1 MLRTHDV
8 VVADGTFR
16 VVLTPK
22 RRIVAALHVHE
33 SMLGPLHL
41 AFEIDRSAYLEP
53 HLHAYEGPHSLETA
67 GVFDD
72 IGHAVSKAAEGTFNA
87 ASKVATTV
95 ARPAFNVAKGAI
107 TEGTHLVAHATPFLP
122 AHLRHQMDHAAHVVL
137 KARLGDVNAKQFI
150 KTIASAAKA
159 GVHAAQHVGN
169 ALLDATKF
177 VAKVVDVPV
186 LLASQ
191 IPGAG
196 GIIKGLS
203 PLEHFQKM
211 VTSIQKGDFKGLE
224 KMVKDDISAAQGIVS
239 LVPGIGTGV
248 SSAIG
253 AGLAALEGG
262 KPLEIA
268 IKAAYGAIPIPPGIR
283 QITDVV
289 LNAIIGLIEHPHDLT
304 DVALH
309 VARDRV
315 PSGLPRE
322 VFDTLAQVVLK
333 HVPVQ
338 KAAGGL
344 VDHFVHQYAPAFGGH
359 TLHDA
364 LHGLHMD
371 PDALLAHA
379 ANATHGVADHFADAA
394 HGAAHHAVHTM
405 HDLADHAV
413 HAAHG
418 IVQHPAH
425 LLPQIAHA
433 LPAQPASAGRMLQP
447 LHLLQG

>member
-41 AFEIDRSAYLEP
+41 AFEVDRSAYLEP
-53 HLHAYEGPHSLETA
+53 HLRQYQGPHSLETA
-67 GVFDD
+67 GIFDD
-72 IGHAVSKAAEGTFNA
+72 IGHGLSKAAEGTFNA

-107 TEGTHLVAHATPFLP
+107 AEGTHLVAHATPFLP
-122 AHLRHQMDHAAHVVL
+122 AHLRHQMDSAAHVVL

-150 KTIASAAKA
+150 KTIATAAKA

-177 VAKVVDVPV
+177 VAKAIDVPV

-211 VTSIQKGDFKGLE
+211 VTSLQKGDFKGLE

-289 LNAIIGLIEHPHDLT
+289 LNSIIALLEHPHDLT

-359 TLHDA
+359 TLDHA

-371 PDALLAHA
+371 PGELLAHA
-379 ANATHGVADHFADAA
+379 AHGV
-394 HGAAHHAVHTM
+394 G
-405 HDLADHAV
+405 DHAT

-418 IVQHPAH
+418 LFNHAAH
-425 LLPQIAHA
+425 ATHAAHDVADHAAHAASQIAHTAHA
-433 LPAQPASAGRMLQP
+433 LPALANGGRMLQP
-447 LHLLQG
+447 LHLLHG